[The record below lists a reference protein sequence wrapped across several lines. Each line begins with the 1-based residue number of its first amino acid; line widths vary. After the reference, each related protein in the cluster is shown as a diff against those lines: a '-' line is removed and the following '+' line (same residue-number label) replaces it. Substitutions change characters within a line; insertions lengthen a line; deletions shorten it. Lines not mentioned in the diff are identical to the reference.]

1 MMNFEQLTIILVSFK
16 LNEKLLEKILKD
28 LSPKFKVIIIENS
41 HNKKLKD
48 YERKFNNLEVFLS
61 NENKGNG
68 AGINQG
74 LKLTKTRY
82 ALYIDADVEISV
94 NHVIRFI
101 ETANELDDFTV
112 LIPNLNNKFNI
123 KAKQE
128 CYTFTGAVMFFNLVN
143 LKNIE
148 IFDENIFLYFEET
161 DFAFRCKKLNKKIF
175 MVPSINITHKESTS
189 IKVDANKNEKLK
201 SLRQWHFMWSKFYFY
216 KKNYNY
222 FFAFVKTYRDFIESF
237 LKLIVLFPFNRRK
250 SYLHSSR
257 LLGLICS
264 MIGVKSYK
272 RLD

>member
-1 MMNFEQLTIILVSFK
+1 MK
-16 LNEKLLEKILKD
+16 
-28 LSPKFKVIIIENS
+28 
-41 HNKKLKD
+41 
-48 YERKFNNLEVFLS
+48 
-61 NENKGNG
+61 
-68 AGINQG
+68 
-74 LKLTKTRY
+74 
-82 ALYIDADVEISV
+82 
-94 NHVIRFI
+94 
-101 ETANELDDFTV
+101 
-112 LIPNLNNKFNI
+112 
-123 KAKQE
+123 
-128 CYTFTGAVMFFNLVN
+128 
-143 LKNIE
+143 
-148 IFDENIFLYFEET
+148 NIFLYFEET

>member
-1 MMNFEQLTIILVSFK
+1 MINFEQLTIIIVSFK
-16 LNEKLLEKILKD
+16 SNDKLLEKILKN

-41 HNKKLKD
+41 NDKKLKD
-48 YERKFNNLEVFLS
+48 YERKFKNLEVHLS

-74 LKLTKTRY
+74 LKLTKTKY
-82 ALYIDADVEISV
+82 ALYIDADVKISA
-94 NHVIRFI
+94 NHVVQFI
-101 ETANELDDFTV
+101 EATNDLDDFTV

-123 KAKQE
+123 KKKQE
-128 CYTFTGAVMFFNLVN
+128 CYTFTGAVMFFNLPN

-161 DFAFRCKKLNKKIF
+161 DFALRCKKLNKKIF
-175 MVPSINITHKESTS
+175 LLPKIKIIHKESSS
-189 IKVDANKNEKLK
+189 IKVDSNKNEKLK

-222 FFAFVKTYRDFIESF
+222 FFALNKTYKDLLECFFKIIIF
-237 LKLIVLFPFNRRK
+237 FPINRKK
-250 SYLHSSR
+250 SSLYSSR

-264 MIGVKSYK
+264 MIGIKSYK